1 MYKYSK
7 KIQIKTFFYRI
18 SMIAIEVGSFERKKS
33 LLSLHRFNMFRSPCR
48 DNDWKNSRQEK

>member
-1 MYKYSK
+1 MYKYSQ

-33 LLSLHRFNMFRSPCR
+33 LLSLHRFNMFRSSCR
-48 DNDWKNSRQEK
+48 DND